1 MPIYKYIC
9 DNCGFDQEQFLNA
22 DKEQI
27 TTECKRCHHTTIM
40 TQQRDNAAEVLQNG
54 YVQGVVRHDEDP
66 AA

>member
-1 MPIYKYIC
+1 
-9 DNCGFDQEQFLNA
+9 
-22 DKEQI
+22 
-27 TTECKRCHHTTIM
+27 M